1 MKAAVPVGITKPE
14 GRPWLLAAASVSF
27 FVAILHI
34 VIVGIGPSAYS
45 FFGGERL
52 AQLALAGSYSPVI
65 QTLSLALV
73 HSFFGGY
80 GLSGAGVLRRLPG
93 LVIVLIAI
101 GGMYAFRGLSA
112 IDQTIQILRDPDSLP
127 FRVLF
132 YSLASL
138 ATGVAYIVG
147 TVKSW
152 RWLRSEREMEA

>member
-1 MKAAVPVGITKPE
+1 MKPE
-14 GRPWLLAAASVSF
+14 GRPLLLAAACVSF

-34 VIVGIGPSAYS
+34 VIVAIGPSAYS

-52 AQLALAGSYSPVI
+52 VELALTGSYSPVI

-73 HSFFGGY
+73 HSVFGVY
-80 GLSGAGVLRRLPG
+80 GLSGAGVIRHRLPG

-112 IDQTIQILRDPDSLP
+112 IDQALQILRDPDSVP

-132 YSLASL
+132 YSLVSL
-138 ATGVAYIVG
+138 ATGVAYIAG

-152 RWLRSEREMEA
+152 GWLRSEKEMEA